1 MLSYLRWVFALV
13 FVAFPLIE
21 IAVLIK
27 VGEVIGFW
35 PTMLLLVAA
44 ALLGSVVI
52 REQGLS
58 VVARAFDAMREG
70 RLPLEPMLDSYV
82 VIMAGLLLIIP
93 GLISDA
99 IGSLLLIPPLRRWGI
114 RQVVGDLY
122 DHPLVA
128 RSDRSVPP
136 PRPTIIE
143 GTYERHDPDARDR
156 QNDA

>member
-1 MLSYLRWVFALV
+1 MLFYLRWVFALV

-27 VGEVIGFW
+27 IGEAIGFW

-128 RSDRSVPP
+128 TSDRSVPP

-143 GTYERHDPDARDR
+143 GTYERHDPDAPDR
-156 QNDA
+156 RNDA